1 MKYDFEEL
9 MKENMN
15 IQESPSED
23 LNERILHYD
32 REESVMSKKRNY
44 RKHIPKIAAAALT
57 VVLLS
62 GGIAY
67 ASSGLWNHFVAKDF
81 GVEEDHEIMK
91 DMNEKGFAQQPQ
103 AMDTKGDLLS
113 VTDKDIT
120 VTLKQ
125 TLADEA
131 GVYVCFEVKYGEQYR
146 TMEDWARKDAA
157 KGIIPDYD
165 ILEPEWTD
173 FQLDSGMKMN
183 YSGGISKIVD
193 EHTILYE
200 FFLTTVDAKD
210 SFKDSVMTMS
220 ISSFMMM
227 HEKCDAHPEIIVKDG
242 KWDLSWDLSVGTEKR
257 VYHLD
262 RTLTLGEDHVT
273 LKDLEVT
280 PLSCNLTLEYPDGVA
295 LNEIGAVV
303 DYDRD
308 RLQTLADLENLLD
321 EHGDMKV
328 LRYLRTGGEEG
339 EDRIMEELPKE
350 QTFLTLD
357 SLYFRLEDK
366 DFDGIGGMGM
376 NGEKNLFRQ
385 FDKILDLEEVRGVRI
400 AGKYIDLTD
409 LAYETVK

>member
-1 MKYDFEEL
+1 MKYDLEEL

-15 IQESPSED
+15 IQESPSKD

-44 RKHIPKIAAAALT
+44 RKHIPKLAAAALT

-91 DMNEKGFAQQPQ
+91 DMNEKGFAEQPQ
-103 AMDTKGDLLS
+103 AEDMKDLLS

-120 VTLKQ
+120 VALKQ

-131 GVYVCFEVKYGEQYR
+131 GVYVCFEVKYGEQYQ
-146 TMEDWARKDAA
+146 TMKDWARKDAA

-165 ILEPEWTD
+165 ILEPDWTD
-173 FQLDSGMKMN
+173 FRLDSGMEMN
-183 YSGGISKIVD
+183 YSGGISRIVD
-193 EHTILYE
+193 EHTFLYE
-200 FFLTTVDAKD
+200 YFLTRVNPNDT
-210 SFKDSVMTMS
+210 FKDSVMTMS
-220 ISSFMMM
+220 TSAFSMM
-227 HEKCDAHPEIIVKDG
+227 HKKCDAHPEIIVKDG

-280 PLSCNLTLEYPDGVA
+280 PLSCNLTMECPDGVG
-295 LNEIGAVV
+295 LNDIGAVV
-303 DYDRD
+303 EYKSEEQLTD
-308 RLQTLADLENLLD
+308 TMENLLD
-321 EHGDMKV
+321 EHGDLKV
-328 LRYLRTGGEEG
+328 LRYLHTGSAENEN
-339 EDRIMEELPKE
+339 RIMEELPKG
-350 QTFLTLD
+350 QVFLTLD
-357 SLYFRLEDK
+357 SIYFKLEDGY
-366 DFDGIGGMGM
+366 FDGIGGMGN